1 MTHRKGHNSRAPN
14 CLWYLLPGM
23 RVKTSIGS
31 QILDSEISLLTEIHS
46 SITPHPPPPPPKKKK
61 KTTKKKKKKC
71 YRKNAYKVLYISLF
85 SRSTFAAP
93 QLMAFHLL
101 MKKSYVWLCINSIM
115 DTSNCRGV
123 LCNPPPVP
131 PLPLPSSVSPPHLHP
146 PPNDPLSSF
155 PCVLFCW
162 LLLLSAFTSCS
173 HLLWYLFLCLVVW
186 LFESLSDCPSAICTE
201 CSVTLTNV
209 SVL

>member
-46 SITPHPPPPPPKKKK
+46 SITPHPPPPPPP
-61 KTTKKKKKKC
+61 TKKKKKKC

-131 PLPLPSSVSPPHLHP
+131 PLPLPSSVSPPPPTSTHP
-146 PPNDPLSSF
+146 PTIHF
-155 PCVLFCW
+155 HHFHVFCFAGCCYF
-162 LLLLSAFTSCS
+162 LLSLAAVTCFGISSC
-173 HLLWYLFLCLVVW
+173 VW
-186 LFESLSDCPSAICTE
+186 LFGYLNLY
-201 CSVTLTNV
+201 LTVLQPYALNAV
-209 SVL
+209 SP